1 MLNLKYNTNEVIC
14 KTETDHRH
22 GEWQLVVAWAGGR
35 EGKYWEF
42 GIIRVKLL
50 YIEWMKVLLYSSKVL
65 LYSIGGWIQYPLI
78 NHNGK

>member
-42 GIIRVKLL
+42 GIRK
-50 YIEWMKVLLYSSKVL
+50 
-65 LYSIGGWIQYPLI
+65 LI
-78 NHNGK
+78 NIKAK